1 MKKPKRI
8 LCAVLALL
16 MLLGAAAAVSVRP
29 AYATKTEAELEEE
42 QRKAAQ
48 VAALEQKKKEQQVK
62 LKELE
67 KQIVEMQQTID
78 DLQKQLD
85 VAKAGETKKVSEVSK
100 DEYGMGET
108 WTVDG
113 QWKLTVLSVEE
124 TQERNE
130 YSDKNPVAVYLV
142 TYEYEDL
149 GYEEEGWNGL
159 YLSMEDGIVDTAGKM
174 GYDYPGDVTDYPQ
187 ETPVGATCTAQA
199 CIGVENAGDFKI
211 HFSTYDGNGKEQ
223 KAVFAVKVDGEN

>member
-1 MKKPKRI
+1 MKKRMTAILLAAGLAAFPLSAFADEKDDRI
-8 LCAVLALL
+8 Q
-16 MLLGAAAAVSVRP
+16 
-29 AYATKTEAELEEE
+29 ELE
-42 QRKAAQ
+42 
-48 VAALEQKKKEQQVK
+48 QQ
-62 LKELE
+62 
-67 KQIVEMQQTID
+67 IAEMQQTID

-85 VAKAGETKKVSEVSK
+85 EVKEGETEADSAVSK

-124 TQERNE
+124 TQERND
-130 YSDKNPVAVYLV
+130 YSDKNPAAVYLV
-142 TYEYEDL
+142 TYEYENL

-159 YLSMEDGIVDTAGKM
+159 YLSLDDGIVDAAGKM
-174 GYDYPGDVTDYPQ
+174 GYEYPGDVTDYPQ

-223 KAVFAVKVDGEN
+223 KTIFAVKVAGEN